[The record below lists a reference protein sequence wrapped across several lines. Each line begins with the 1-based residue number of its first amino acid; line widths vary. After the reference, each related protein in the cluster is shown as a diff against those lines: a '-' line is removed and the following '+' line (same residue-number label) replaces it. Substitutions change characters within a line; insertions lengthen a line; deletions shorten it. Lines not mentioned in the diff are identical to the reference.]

1 MCCSCLLAVV
11 CLKLW
16 QVLIE
21 EEDYE
26 GLRKSIDG
34 FDNFDMIAL
43 AQQVEKHELLEFRRI
58 GAYLFRMN
66 NRWAQAVELCKKD
79 KLFKVGQLALQL
91 VSVDKKM

>member
-1 MCCSCLLAVV
+1 M
-11 CLKLW
+11 

-79 KLFKVGQLALQL
+79 KLFKVC
-91 VSVDKKM
+91 